1 MNAFFRGDFEFRTGW
16 RARERMRLVVAWVVG
31 LVLMALALSGADV
44 ERAGSPYFAVKGA
57 ESGVDALPLKSTDV
71 QAVLAGPIAEVRVTQ
86 VYANE
91 GGVPLEARYVFPGS
105 TRAAV
110 HAMTMTVGGRKID
123 AVIKEKGEARKTY
136 EAAKKEGRTAAL
148 LEAARSNV
156 FEMNVGNVLPGDMV
170 TVELRYTEMIAPEE
184 GRYEWVFPTVVG
196 PRYVQRPEARGQMPE
211 DGMQKVEDGG
221 ERGDAGSQRPV
232 GEGEG
237 AEDGRL
243 AGARRYT
250 GAVEEPVFTMS
261 VEIVAGVPVREVTCA
276 SHRVETRTEGGRTR
290 VALPVNEDVQMNRD
304 FILRYRLAGD
314 AITGGL
320 MVDEWKGE
328 KYFMLTLQPP
338 ARVTPAFVPPRD
350 FVFVVDV
357 SGSMHGFPLETAK
370 TLMSELLLSLREAD
384 SFNVLLFSGG
394 NRVLAGEPV
403 AATPENIASAL
414 AMLGRQ
420 QGGGSTEL
428 LPALKQALALPKPAG
443 VSRSVVVVTDGYVMV
458 EAEAYAL
465 VREKLGEANLFS
477 FGIGSSV
484 NRELI
489 ERLARAGRAEAAVI
503 EGPARV
509 VEEAERFRKM
519 IEAPVLT
526 QVRTEFVG
534 FAAREVFPQVQ
545 PDVLAARPLVVI
557 GKFSG
562 GEGEAGGAIRV
573 KGFSGGGA
581 WEEKVDVSGAVN
593 LRGSGVLAQLW
604 ARERLEQL
612 RDLHAVGDEPA
623 KRKEEI
629 VALGLKYN
637 LLTPYTSFVA
647 VDTVVRKAAGA
658 AGDAAQKVDQPV
670 ALPEG
675 MSSGEGVPTTPE
687 PATVTL
693 IVMAA
698 AVVAWGIWRERGR
711 ARAKASESEWVT
723 EGTERGHRGHG
734 DGER

>member
-1 MNAFFRGDFEFRTGW
+1 MDAFFRGELDFRNGW
-16 RARERMRLVVAWVVG
+16 RARERMRLVVAWVIG
-31 LVLMALALSGADV
+31 LALMALALSGAEP

-57 ESGVDALPLKSTDV
+57 ERGVDALPLKSTDV
-71 QAVLAGPIAEVRVTQ
+71 QAVLVGPIAEVRVTQ

-110 HAMTMTVGGRKID
+110 HAMTMTVGGRRID

-136 EAAKKEGRTAAL
+136 EKAKSEGRTAAL

-156 FEMNVGNVLPGDMV
+156 FEMNVGNILPGDVV
-170 TVELRYTEMIAPEE
+170 TVELRYSEMISPEE

-196 PRYVQRPEARGQMPE
+196 PRYAGTAKSEEGRVKRENGS
-211 DGMQKVEDGG
+211 GG
-221 ERGDAGSQRPV
+221 TEAGSQVP
-232 GEGEG
+232 EGG
-237 AEDGRL
+237 GQASEDGRL
-243 AGARRYT
+243 AGARRYV
-250 GAVEEPVFTMS
+250 GAGEEPVFTLE
-261 VEIVAGVPVREVTCA
+261 VEIVTGVPVREVTCGT
-276 SHRVETRTEGGRTR
+276 HKVETRTEGGRTR
-290 VALPVNEDVQMNRD
+290 VVLPVTEDAQMNRD
-304 FILRYRLAGD
+304 CILRYRLAGD
-314 AITGGL
+314 AIAGGL

-370 TLMSELLLSLREAD
+370 KLMSELLMSLREAD

-394 NRVLAGEPV
+394 SRVLSGEPV
-403 AATPENIASAL
+403 AATPENIAAAL

-428 LPALKQALALPKPAG
+428 LPALKEALELPKRAG

-465 VREKLGEANLFS
+465 VREKLSEANLFS

-503 EGPARV
+503 EGEARV
-509 VEEAERFRKM
+509 VEEAAKFRAM
-519 IEAPVLT
+519 IESPVLT
-526 QVRTEFVG
+526 QVRTEFVD
-534 FAAREVFPQVQ
+534 FATREVFPQVQ

-562 GEGEAGGAIRV
+562 EAASDGAGGKIVV
-573 KGFSGGGA
+573 KGFSGGGV
-581 WEEKVDVSGAVN
+581 WEGKVDVGGAVD

-612 RDLHAVGDEPA
+612 RDLHAVGDEPV

-647 VDTVVRKAAGA
+647 VDTVVRKAAG
-658 AGDAAQKVDQPV
+658 DDAQKVDQTV

-675 MSSGEGVPTTPE
+675 MSAGEGVPTTPE
-687 PATVTL
+687 PGTVTL
-693 IVMAA
+693 MVMAA
-698 AVVAWGIWRERGR
+698 LVVAWGVWRERKRVRGR
-711 ARAKASESEWVT
+711 SRDNA
-723 EGTERGHRGHG
+723 GHG
-734 DGER
+734 GSM